1 MDHGP
6 EMNEKINQIKN
17 ADESGQ
23 INDIIQYQFDQAR
36 TNEKRNKILRDWK
49 MATEQAVLLDVTN
62 ENTKEIALQ
71 LNSIIDGLRS
81 MSSMHRSPEPPR
93 IRRRQTRGTRSPPA
107 VSPTSRRLRQGV
119 ENNPSRSRSRS
130 RSRSPVRRRRT
141 RGHQSTGGKGHRK
154 NKTHKRKHKRSKKA

>member
-17 ADESGQ
+17 ADESGE
-23 INDIIQYQFDQAR
+23 INDIIQYQFDKAR
-36 TNEKRNKILRDWK
+36 TNEKRNKILNDWK
-49 MATEQAVLLDVTN
+49 MATEQAVLLDDTN

-71 LNSIIDGLRS
+71 LNSIIQGLRS

-130 RSRSPVRRRRT
+130 PVHHRRT
-141 RGHQSTGGKGHRK
+141 RGHRSTGGKGHRK

>member
-6 EMNEKINQIKN
+6 EMNEKINQIKQ
-17 ADESGQ
+17 ADESGE
-23 INDIIQYQFDQAR
+23 INDIIQYQVDRAR
-36 TNEKRNKILRDWK
+36 TNEKRNKILKDWK

-62 ENTKEIALQ
+62 EDTKEIALQ

-93 IRRRQTRGTRSPPA
+93 IRRRRTPRSRSPPA

-119 ENNPSRSRSRS
+119 ENNPSRSRS
-130 RSRSPVRRRRT
+130 PVHHRRT
-141 RGHQSTGGKGHRK
+141 RGQLSTGGKGRRK
-154 NKTHKRKHKRSKKA
+154 NKTHKRKHKRSNKA